1 MRGGAKFGVG
11 SGISA
16 GGPVSALRLPGS
28 LVLVSR
34 CLSGYTELLE
44 QRPRPPF
51 KSGVVVPR
59 RNLYLLLTIGVVSL
73 VCYQKADSSY
83 RSRYGRMTDTIVRV
97 MQQIDQNYVEEVDD
111 RKLFEGALNGIV
123 AQLDDPY
130 SAYEPPQQA
139 TEFRQ
144 HLDQK
149 FGGIG
154 IQVSLD
160 EKTKR
165 LTVAS
170 PMIDTP
176 AYDAGILA
184 GDTILE
190 IDGEDTLGLNTEDA
204 LHLLRGDPGE
214 GVRLKVLHAG
224 QSEPVEV
231 ELTRA
236 IINVPSV
243 LGDAHDSAGRWQF
256 ALESHPEIGYVRITT
271 FGDQTQGELEQA
283 LVWLSEHHVKALI
296 LDLRGNAGGFLKTAV
311 ATCDFFVRQGQI
323 VSTRGRDKQRNRED
337 FQASGKARYT
347 NWPMAVLVDHQT
359 ASASEIVSACLQ
371 DHGLAVVVGER
382 TWGKGTVQ
390 NVIPLENGKSQ
401 LKLTV
406 ATYWRPSG
414 KNIHRLHDAKETDDW
429 GVRPDPGYE
438 VKLTTE
444 QLKRVVEERHARDV
458 FKPQSSQP
466 VASGGSPA
474 AGPYDP
480 QLDKAVEYLS
490 AKLAEPKVAAGVI
503 D

>member
-1 MRGGAKFGVG
+1 M
-11 SGISA
+11 
-16 GGPVSALRLPGS
+16 
-28 LVLVSR
+28 
-34 CLSGYTELLE
+34 
-44 QRPRPPF
+44 
-51 KSGVVVPR
+51 PR
-59 RNLYLLLTIGVVSL
+59 RNLYLLLAIAFVSL
-73 VCYQKADSSY
+73 VCYQKAESSY

-97 MQQIDQNYVEEVDD
+97 MQQIDENYVEEVDD

-123 AQLDDPY
+123 SQLNDPY

-139 TEFRQ
+139 AEFRQ

-160 EKTKR
+160 EQSKR
-165 LTVAS
+165 LTVLS
-170 PMIDTP
+170 PMIGTP
-176 AYDAGILA
+176 AYETGILA

-190 IDGEDTLGLNTEDA
+190 IDGQDTAGFNTDDA
-204 LHLLRGDPGE
+204 LRLLRGDPGE
-214 GVRLKVLHAG
+214 AVRLKVLHAG
-224 QSEPVEV
+224 EKVPVEI

-236 IINVPSV
+236 VINVPSV
-243 LGDAHDSAGRWQF
+243 LGDTRDAEGRWRFVLQ
-256 ALESHPEIGYVRITT
+256 SHPEIGYVRITT
-271 FGDQTQGELEQA
+271 FGDQTLGEMEQA
-283 LVWLSEHHVKALI
+283 LERLSQRHVKALI

-311 ATCDFFVRQGQI
+311 ATCDLFVREGQI
-323 VSTRGRDKQRNRED
+323 VSTRGRRKRPDRSNFLAADKAGDRYTQRED

-347 NWPMAVLVDHQT
+347 QWPMVVLVDHQT

-429 GVRPDPGYE
+429 GVRPDPGFE
-438 VKLTTE
+438 VKLTPE
-444 QLKRVVEERHARDV
+444 QLRRIVEERHQRDV
-458 FKPQSSQP
+458 IKPQNGKP
-466 VASGGSPA
+466 AGAKAVELHPTAERDPPA
-474 AGPYDP
+474 ADPYDP
-480 QLDKAVEYLS
+480 QLDKAVEYLNT
-490 AKLAEPKVAAGVI
+490 KLAEPKVAAGSVN
-503 D
+503 